1 MMLVP
6 ILIIQAV
13 ILCIFLCVLCYRI
26 SVKKRLIDDD
36 VNIQLS
42 QKNVR
47 LIKYLVVILWVTLTL
62 IVAVLWFWFFVIN

>member
-13 ILCIFLCVLCYRI
+13 IICIFVGTLCYRI
-26 SVKKRLIDDD
+26 FVKKRLIDDD

-47 LIKYLVVILWVTLTL
+47 LIKYLVVITWVTLTL